1 MAPRD
6 GIVTANAIHPL
17 RTERDPNIP
26 RSFYYGL
33 DGTLRRDLSPRELAE
48 AVGSGAGELWV
59 DIESSNRHQ
68 VAILEKIFHFHPLA
82 IEDTLNP
89 NSRVKLEEYDDYLF
103 LIIRGVRFC
112 EDTEDDPYD
121 LETYNLDFFLGTN
134 YLVTVHDE
142 LSASLDS
149 AAERVERNPDVLSRG
164 VERVMHEIMDSAI
177 DAYFP
182 IIDQINE
189 FVDGL
194 EERVFVRFDDAALR
208 DIFSVKRLVLTLRRH
223 LSPEREVFNILT
235 NRPSKL
241 LTHETQ
247 LYFRDIYDHVLRIT
261 DSLDTFRDLLS
272 STLDSYLTQI
282 SNRLGMI
289 TKGLS
294 VVATLSV
301 PFVVVS
307 GMWGMNFDSIPLSHN
322 PYGFWIMLAV
332 QLGLGGL
339 FLVIL
344 RKWRFL

>member
-6 GIVTANAIHPL
+6 GDMTANAVQAPQ
-17 RTERDPNIP
+17 TERDPNLP
-26 RSFYYGL
+26 RSFFVGP
-33 DGTLRRDLSPRELAE
+33 DGAIHRDLTPRELAE
-48 AVGSGAGELWV
+48 AVASGAGELWV
-59 DIESSNRHQ
+59 DIDSSNRHQ
-68 VAILEKIFHFHPLA
+68 VAMLEKIFHFHPLA

-112 EDTEDDPYD
+112 DDTEEDPYD
-121 LETYNLDFFLGTN
+121 LETYNLDFFLGAN

-142 LSASLDS
+142 WSDSLG
-149 AAERVERNPDVLSRG
+149 AVVERVERNPDILSRG
-164 VERVMHEIMDSAI
+164 VERVMHAIMDSAI

-189 FVDGL
+189 FIDGL
-194 EERVFVRFDDAALR
+194 EERVFVKFDDAALR
-208 DIFSVKRLVLTLRRH
+208 DIFAVKRLVLTLRRH
-223 LSPEREVFNILT
+223 LSPEREVFNVLT

-241 LTHETQ
+241 LTHDTQ

-307 GMWGMNFDSIPLSHN
+307 GMWGMNFDIIPLAHH
-322 PYGFWIMLAV
+322 PHGFWIMLAV
-332 QLGLGGL
+332 QLGLGAL
-339 FLVIL
+339 FLAIL
-344 RKWRFL
+344 RKRRLI